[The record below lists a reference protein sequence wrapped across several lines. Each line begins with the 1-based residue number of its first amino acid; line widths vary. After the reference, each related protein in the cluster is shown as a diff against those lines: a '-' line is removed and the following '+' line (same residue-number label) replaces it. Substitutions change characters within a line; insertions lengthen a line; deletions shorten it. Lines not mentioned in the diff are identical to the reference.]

1 MKRIGCSILILLS
14 VLLTACGGSGS
25 GDNFNSSFEKTF
37 TFGSQTYICRSERAT
52 NACGG
57 ASQDCSACD
66 LQSSSAVITQV
77 CAQPVANRH
86 RVTTDGCVLRLTNDT
101 QTGIC
106 TSEGLRLL
114 SGINWTKQQVSAGT
128 LFSRGSLSITVG
140 NLTETITCN
149 S

>member
-1 MKRIGCSILILLS
+1 MKRIGCSVLTLLS

-37 TFGSQTYICRSERAT
+37 TFGPQTYICRSERAAD
-52 NACGG
+52 ACGS

-66 LQSSSAVITQV
+66 LESASSVITQV

-114 SGINWTKQQVSAGT
+114 SGTNLTRQQVSAGT
-128 LFSRGSLSITVG
+128 LFSSGSLSVNAG
-140 NLTETITCN
+140 NFTETISCN
-149 S
+149 

>member
-1 MKRIGCSILILLS
+1 MKIIGCSIFTLLS

-25 GDNFNSSFEKTF
+25 GDHFNSSFEQTF
-37 TFGSQTYICRSERAT
+37 TYGTQTYVCRSEKAA

-66 LQSSSAVITQV
+66 LQSSSSPVITQL
-77 CAQPVANRH
+77 CAQPVANTH

-114 SGINWTKQQVSAGT
+114 SGTNFTKQQVSVGT
-128 LFSRGSLSITVG
+128 LFTSGSLNVNAGTF
-140 NLTETITCN
+140 TETITCN
-149 S
+149 

>member
-1 MKRIGCSILILLS
+1 MTRIGCSILTLLS

-37 TFGSQTYICRSERAT
+37 TFGSQTYVCRSERAA

-66 LQSSSAVITQV
+66 VQSSSSPVITQV
-77 CAQPVANRH
+77 CTQPVVNTH
-86 RVTTDGCVLRLTNDT
+86 RVTANGCVLRLTNNT

-114 SGINWTKQQVSAGT
+114 SGTNFTRLQVSAGT
-128 LFSRGSLSITVG
+128 LFPRGSLSINVG
-140 NLTETITCN
+140 NLTETIACN
-149 S
+149 

>member
-1 MKRIGCSILILLS
+1 MKRIGCSVLTLLS

-37 TFGSQTYICRSERAT
+37 TFGSQTYICRSERAAD
-52 NACGG
+52 ACGS

-66 LQSSSAVITQV
+66 LQSSPSIVITQV

-86 RVTTDGCVLRLTNDT
+86 RVTNDGCVLRLTNDT

-114 SGINWTKQQVSAGT
+114 SGTNLTRQQVSAGT
-128 LFSRGSLSITVG
+128 LFSSGSLTVNAG
-140 NLTETITCN
+140 NFTETISCN
-149 S
+149 

>member
-1 MKRIGCSILILLS
+1 MKRIGCSILTLLS
-14 VLLTACGGSGS
+14 VLLTGCGGSGS

-37 TFGSQTYICRSERAT
+37 TFGSQTYVCRSERAA

-66 LQSSSAVITQV
+66 LQSSSSPVITQV
-77 CAQPVANRH
+77 CVQPVVNTH
-86 RVTTDGCVLRLTNDT
+86 KVTTDGCVLRLTNDT

-149 S
+149 

>member
-1 MKRIGCSILILLS
+1 MKRIGCSILTLLS

-37 TFGSQTYICRSERAT
+37 TFGSQSYVCRSERAA

-66 LQSSSAVITQV
+66 LESASSVITQV

-114 SGINWTKQQVSAGT
+114 SGTNLTRQQVSAGT
-128 LFSRGSLSITVG
+128 LFSSGSLSVNAG
-140 NLTETITCN
+140 NFTETITCN
-149 S
+149 

>member
-1 MKRIGCSILILLS
+1 MKRIGCSVLTLLS

-37 TFGSQTYICRSERAT
+37 TFGPQTYICRSERAAD
-52 NACGG
+52 ACGS

-66 LQSSSAVITQV
+66 LESASSVITQV

-114 SGINWTKQQVSAGT
+114 SGTNFTRQQVSAGT
-128 LFSRGSLSITVG
+128 LFSSGSLTVNAG
-140 NLTETITCN
+140 NFTETISCN
-149 S
+149 

>member
-1 MKRIGCSILILLS
+1 MKRIGCSIFTLLS
-14 VLLTACGGSGS
+14 VLLTGCGGSGT

-37 TFGSQTYICRSERAT
+37 TFGSQTYVCRSEKAA

-57 ASQDCSACD
+57 TSQDCSACE
-66 LQSSSAVITQV
+66 LQSSSSPVITQV
-77 CAQPVANRH
+77 CAQPVANTH

-149 S
+149 

>member
-1 MKRIGCSILILLS
+1 MKRIGCSIFTLLS
-14 VLLTACGGSGS
+14 VLLTGCGGSGS
-25 GDNFNSSFEKTF
+25 GDNFNSSFEKNF
-37 TFGSQTYICRSERAT
+37 TYGAQTYICRSEKAA
-52 NACGG
+52 NACGS
-57 ASQDCSACD
+57 ASQDCSACE
-66 LQSSSAVITQV
+66 LQSSSSPVITQV
-77 CAQPVANRH
+77 CAQPVANTH

-149 S
+149 

>member
-1 MKRIGCSILILLS
+1 MKTIGCSIFTLLS
-14 VLLTACGGSGS
+14 VLLTACGGGS
-25 GDNFNSSFEKTF
+25 GDYFNSSFEKTF
-37 TFGSQTYICRSERAT
+37 TFGSQTYVCRSERAA

-57 ASQDCSACD
+57 PSQDCSACE
-66 LQSSSAVITQV
+66 LQSSSSPVITQV
-77 CAQPVANRH
+77 CAQPVANTH
-86 RVTTDGCVLRLTNDT
+86 RVTTDGCILRLTNDT

-114 SGINWTKQQVSAGT
+114 SGTNFTRQQVSKGT
-128 LFSRGSLSITVG
+128 LFSRGSLSVTVG

>member
-1 MKRIGCSILILLS
+1 MKRIGCSIFTLLS
-14 VLLTACGGSGS
+14 VLLTGCGGSGT

-37 TFGSQTYICRSERAT
+37 TFGSQTYVCRSEKAA

-66 LQSSSAVITQV
+66 LQSSSSPVITQL
-77 CAQPVANRH
+77 CAQPVANTH

-114 SGINWTKQQVSAGT
+114 SGTNFTKQQVSVGT
-128 LFSRGSLSITVG
+128 LFTSGSLNVNAGTF
-140 NLTETITCN
+140 TETITCN
-149 S
+149 

>member
-1 MKRIGCSILILLS
+1 MVLPVFTFLS
-14 VLLTACGGSGS
+14 VLLTACSGGG
-25 GDNFNSSFEKTF
+25 GDHFNSSFEQTF
-37 TFGSQTYICRSERAT
+37 TFGSQTYVCRSEKAA

-57 ASQDCSACD
+57 ASQDCSACE
-66 LQSSSAVITQV
+66 LQSSSSPVITQV
-77 CAQPVANRH
+77 CAQPVANTH

-149 S
+149 

>member
-77 CAQPVANRH
+77 CAQLVANRH

-114 SGINWTKQQVSAGT
+114 SGTNLTRQQVSAGT
-128 LFSRGSLSITVG
+128 LFSSGSLSVNAG
-140 NLTETITCN
+140 NFTETISCN
-149 S
+149 